1 MVLNIFRVEEYF
13 DYNKLIEKINES
25 IFKKFNKDFS
35 SRELIYEDKN
45 KKIKLYGIY
54 GVTDNTNNPNSWEN
68 NITELFGLSD
78 AQKKIVNSSYGL
90 IIINYNDEI
99 YIISFGRAYTLIS
112 EYIDGD
118 FGLKMASKV
127 MNEKTIKTQSSKF
140 YSMAK
145 SKSITEY
152 NNTTFETD
160 FSESVDCLRGDLQE
174 YTGRHY
180 IDNLSNLIKTDK
192 VKFTTSMEVSTKNDF
207 IDIDDLNNIIY
218 NISSIY
224 REYEER
230 LPIPRLIP
238 IRKSNETL
246 LNILNNKL
254 DYAIVNQEFEDAKIS
269 IAFYKLNNSIFIF
282 EQDVE
287 GYILYNERKSENNKL
302 LECDNL
308 TIESISECMKEYNID
323 SIQKIKV
330 EVIKVDGY
338 KEMYKLIDLI
348 DVIITLENSNIYYT
362 FDDGR
367 WNRFNTNFQ
376 SKIED
381 EIMDINKKIVKFD
394 SRFDYNEEE
403 VKECINTNK
412 EEFQEIIEK
421 GYRELEYNFWI
432 SKKLNAIL
440 YDRALVDNLEICD
453 LYLNNNNLV
462 HVKFGTP
469 SNFKDCIEQSRDGA
483 LDYINNREKVKNE
496 LGIDNVEKVGLV
508 FITDNIKVLEEQD
521 ISFYTSLSMKISLIY
536 WRKFVVDHGLEPVII
551 IGRKV

>member
-25 IFKKFNKDFS
+25 ILKKFNKDFS

-180 IDNLSNLIKTDK
+180 IDNLSNLIKTNK
-192 VKFTTSMEVSTKNDF
+192 VKFTTSIEVSTKNDF

-381 EIMDINKKIVKFD
+381 EIRDINKKIVKFD

-536 WRKFVVDHGLEPVII
+536 WRKFIVDHGLEPVII

>member
-1 MVLNIFRVEEYF
+1 M
-13 DYNKLIEKINES
+13 
-25 IFKKFNKDFS
+25 
-35 SRELIYEDKN
+35 
-45 KKIKLYGIY
+45 
-54 GVTDNTNNPNSWEN
+54 
-68 NITELFGLSD
+68 
-78 AQKKIVNSSYGL
+78 
-90 IIINYNDEI
+90 
-99 YIISFGRAYTLIS
+99 
-112 EYIDGD
+112 
-118 FGLKMASKV
+118 
-127 MNEKTIKTQSSKF
+127 
-140 YSMAK
+140 
-145 SKSITEY
+145 
-152 NNTTFETD
+152 
-160 FSESVDCLRGDLQE
+160 
-174 YTGRHY
+174 
-180 IDNLSNLIKTDK
+180 
-192 VKFTTSMEVSTKNDF
+192 
-207 IDIDDLNNIIY
+207 
-218 NISSIY
+218 
-224 REYEER
+224 
-230 LPIPRLIP
+230 
-238 IRKSNETL
+238 
-246 LNILNNKL
+246 
-254 DYAIVNQEFEDAKIS
+254 
-269 IAFYKLNNSIFIF
+269 
-282 EQDVE
+282 
-287 GYILYNERKSENNKL
+287 YNERKSENNKL

>member
-246 LNILNNKL
+246 KMQKFQLL
-254 DYAIVNQEFEDAKIS
+254 FIS
-269 IAFYKLNNSIFIF
+269 
-282 EQDVE
+282 
-287 GYILYNERKSENNKL
+287 
-302 LECDNL
+302 
-308 TIESISECMKEYNID
+308 
-323 SIQKIKV
+323 
-330 EVIKVDGY
+330 
-338 KEMYKLIDLI
+338 
-348 DVIITLENSNIYYT
+348 
-362 FDDGR
+362 
-367 WNRFNTNFQ
+367 
-376 SKIED
+376 
-381 EIMDINKKIVKFD
+381 
-394 SRFDYNEEE
+394 
-403 VKECINTNK
+403 
-412 EEFQEIIEK
+412 
-421 GYRELEYNFWI
+421 
-432 SKKLNAIL
+432 
-440 YDRALVDNLEICD
+440 
-453 LYLNNNNLV
+453 
-462 HVKFGTP
+462 
-469 SNFKDCIEQSRDGA
+469 
-483 LDYINNREKVKNE
+483 
-496 LGIDNVEKVGLV
+496 
-508 FITDNIKVLEEQD
+508 
-521 ISFYTSLSMKISLIY
+521 
-536 WRKFVVDHGLEPVII
+536 
-551 IGRKV
+551 